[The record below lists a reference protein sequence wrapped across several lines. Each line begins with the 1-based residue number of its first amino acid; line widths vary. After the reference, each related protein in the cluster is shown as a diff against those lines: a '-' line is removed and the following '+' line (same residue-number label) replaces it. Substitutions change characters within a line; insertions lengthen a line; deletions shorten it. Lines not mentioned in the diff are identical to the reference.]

1 MRSVEIRP
9 GRLDDLEALVLLE
22 RRCFAAEEAMGA
34 DTIGRFLGVGRGTA
48 RVLEVDGQVAGV
60 ALLVATMDRGEMRL
74 ASIAVDP
81 DLQGEGLGRRLL
93 RDAMEAARDRGARRM
108 ILEVRVGNRRAQRLY
123 ADEGFDVV
131 DRLEG
136 YYVDGEDALQM
147 ARGLGD

>member
-22 RRCFAAEEAMGA
+22 RRCFAPEEAMGA

-81 DLQGEGLGRRLL
+81 DHQGEGLGRRLL
-93 RDAMEAARDRGARRM
+93 GDAMEAARDRGARRM

-136 YYVDGEDALQM
+136 YYVDGEDALRM